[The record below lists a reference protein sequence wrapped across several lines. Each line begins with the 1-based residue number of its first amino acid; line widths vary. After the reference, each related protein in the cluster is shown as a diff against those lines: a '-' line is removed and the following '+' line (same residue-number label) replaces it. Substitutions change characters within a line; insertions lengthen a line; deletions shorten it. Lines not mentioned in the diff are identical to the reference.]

1 MTKDYGSNALLSYNK
16 YLRVADLIGLQ
27 DCLSDPKHH
36 DELLFITIHQAYEL
50 WFKQILHE
58 VDAAIALM
66 NEDRLAAAART
77 LRRVVEI
84 EKLLVNQI
92 HILETMTPISFLSF
106 RDQLNPASGFQS
118 MQFREIE
125 FASGLKQESLLN
137 EFREDE
143 FAHERLQKRF
153 DAPSLADAFY
163 AALQKRG
170 LAAPAREETT
180 NDEERRKRYGKR
192 TQAVLEILSHF
203 EERFEEFQLA
213 EALLEHDEYFSLWR
227 SHHIKM
233 VERMVGTK
241 PGTGGS
247 EGVGYLQ
254 TTLEKKFFPELW
266 EARTYLDTKH
276 GEAGCPFAK
285 DSAKRDVTDNR
296 ATTAKLGKEKKP
308 GGKPKVEDLSL
319 PDPDEVNKLLPRVPK
334 KSKSSGS
341 KERRRAPRC
350 KVNLRARWEG
360 DLGQREAEVTSLSK
374 TGCFVLSGGKVKEKE
389 LIRLELLL
397 PGGEAVS
404 LWAEVVE
411 EADEIGFA
419 MQFTS
424 SEEDDEAR
432 LEEFLQKCLSAMSS
446 GLS

>member
-1 MTKDYGSNALLSYNK
+1 MSKDYGSNALLSYNK
-16 YLRVADLIGLQ
+16 YLRVTDLIGLQ
-27 DCLSDPKHH
+27 DCLADPQHH
-36 DELLFITIHQAYEL
+36 DELLFITIHQVYEL
-50 WFKQILHE
+50 WFKQLLHE
-58 VDAAIALM
+58 IDAAIDLL

-92 HILETMTPISFLSF
+92 HLLETMAPISFLAF

-125 FASGLKQESLLN
+125 FASGLKQQGLLD

-143 FAHERLQKRF
+143 FARGRLQKRF
-153 DAPSLADAFY
+153 EAPSLGDAFY
-163 AALQKRG
+163 AALRKRG
-170 LAAPAREETT
+170 LHAPASETSSDERE
-180 NDEERRKRYGKR
+180 RYGKR
-192 TQAVLEILSHF
+192 TQAVLEILTHF

-241 PGTGGS
+241 RGTGGS

-254 TTLEKKFFPELW
+254 TTLDKKFFPELW

-276 GEAGCPFAK
+276 GTAGCPFATEDVTVAAPPLAAPEK
-285 DSAKRDVTDNR
+285 TSKPAPKSAK
-296 ATTAKLGKEKKP
+296 KSEG
-308 GGKPKVEDLSL
+308 PK
-319 PDPDEVNKLLPRVPK
+319 
-334 KSKSSGS
+334 GS
-341 KERRRAPRC
+341 ERRRSPRAR
-350 KVNLRARWEG
+350 VNLRAHWEG
-360 DLGQREAEVTSLSK
+360 DLGQREADVTSLSK
-374 TGCFVLSGGKVKEKE
+374 NGCFVLSGGKVKTKE
-389 LIRLELLL
+389 LIRLEIMI
-397 PGGEAVS
+397 PDDEPIC

-424 SEEDDEAR
+424 AEESELAR
-432 LEEFLQKCLSAMSS
+432 LEVFLAKCLSGKS
-446 GLS
+446 